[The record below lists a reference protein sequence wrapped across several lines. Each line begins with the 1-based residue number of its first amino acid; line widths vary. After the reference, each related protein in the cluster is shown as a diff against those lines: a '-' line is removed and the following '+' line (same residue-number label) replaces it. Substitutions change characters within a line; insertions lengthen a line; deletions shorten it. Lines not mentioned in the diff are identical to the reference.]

1 MKALVFSNL
10 IKFYER
16 VVEKGYDEIVFTA
29 LKLVNENTK
38 FGNFLMDRK
47 GKLYT
52 LQGDFTKSVIEFRK
66 EYSVKKLSKFWY
78 SGFVYRYVGDD
89 LYAEYQL
96 GLEVIPSDAVEDF
109 VEIVELLLF
118 SLYEIYDGPF
128 ILELGH
134 TDVYEY
140 LLRDI
145 PEEIHDKILRILN
158 SKNLAEVEF
167 LSQVEKFE
175 KIDFSK
181 IKAVIENSMYD
192 REKEKI
198 ANINVPE
205 KVKSDLYKV
214 ISRISNKF
222 QDLRIEIDLSLAR
235 TEEHYSGLVFTI
247 YDVSLSKVVAAGGQ
261 YTVNG
266 EKGVGGCIF
275 EEVRR
280 C

>member
-1 MKALVFSNL
+1 MVFSNL

-16 VVEKGYDEIVFTA
+16 VVEKGYEEIIFPS
-29 LKLVNENTK
+29 LKSFNEHTK
-38 FGNFLMDRK
+38 FGYFLMDRK
-47 GKLYT
+47 GKFYT
-52 LQGDFTKSVIEFRK
+52 LQDDFTKSVIEFRK
-66 EYSVKKLSKFWY
+66 VYGITKLSKFWY

-96 GLEVIPSDAVEDF
+96 GLEVIPSNEVDDF
-109 VEIVELLLF
+109 VEIVELLLCT
-118 SLYEIYDGPF
+118 LYEIYNGPF

-145 PEEIHDKILRILN
+145 PEEIHDRILRILN

-167 LSQVEKFE
+167 LSQVERFE
-175 KIDFSK
+175 RIDFSK

-192 REKEKI
+192 RDKEKI
-198 ANINVPE
+198 TRMNVPE
-205 KVKSDLYKV
+205 KVKSDLHMV
-214 ISRISNKF
+214 TSRICDKF
-222 QDLRIEIDLSLAR
+222 QDLRVEIDLSLAR

-247 YDVSLSKVVAAGGQ
+247 YDVSLSKIVAAGGQ
-261 YTVNG
+261 YAVNG